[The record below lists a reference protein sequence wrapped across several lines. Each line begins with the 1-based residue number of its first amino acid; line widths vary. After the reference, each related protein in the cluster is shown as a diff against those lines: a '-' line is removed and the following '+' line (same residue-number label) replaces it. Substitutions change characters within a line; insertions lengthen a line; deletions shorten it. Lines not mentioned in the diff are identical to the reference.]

1 MSDEAE
7 LDALSPSKEEEGGGG
22 RRRRREGSMVVVSGA
37 ATAATAGSL
46 RRKSTIERYA
56 PYSWG
61 PHTHPLWEQR
71 RSRRKNR
78 VAERMSAAVVGG
90 SGAYGES
97 LLRSAPNEVISNE
110 DYVMVFVGGV
120 HNQLPRG
127 RQQPVLVPKL
137 DLSFVHQPP
146 GMRQHLL
153 KQMRNKDEHQ
163 VREEEARALAFAHK
177 YQMQHLARNRVA
189 TDTTNTGTGGSSFA
203 AFGHH
208 HHSHNQHQKIG
219 SLAPVR
225 EHRRASPA
233 RKTVSDSAAAKKV
246 FSASSSLSLLGVPQ
260 SSSMPHM
267 SSSSSQTQQRKD
279 DTRKHAS
286 KKKSRWFSSFFTSKY
301 ASMSSDGVV
310 RV

>member
-1 MSDEAE
+1 M
-7 LDALSPSKEEEGGGG
+7 
-22 RRRRREGSMVVVSGA
+22 
-37 ATAATAGSL
+37 GSL
-46 RRKSTIERYA
+46 RRKSTVERYA

-90 SGAYGES
+90 RDSGAYGES
-97 LLRSAPNEVISNE
+97 QLRSAPNEVISNE

-120 HNQLPRG
+120 HNLLPRG

-153 KQMRNKDEHQ
+153 KQIRNKDEHQ

-177 YQMQHLARNRVA
+177 YQMQHLARNRVV
-189 TDTTNTGTGGSSFA
+189 TDSTNTGSGGNVS

-208 HHSHNQHQKIG
+208 HHSHTHHQSNG
-219 SLAPVR
+219 GSSHGGGSGAGHSSSSLAPVR
-225 EHRRASPA
+225 EHLRASPA
-233 RKTVSDSAAAKKV
+233 RKSVSDTAAAKKV

-267 SSSSSQTQQRKD
+267 SPSQTQQHKD
-279 DTRKHAS
+279 DTRKRAS
-286 KKKSRWFSSFFTSKY
+286 KKKTRWFSSFFGSKY